1 MNQKEDL
8 QKKYLELQEMEQQIK
23 AYQENLMVL
32 NQQLADILSLV
43 DNIESLEKTKSDTKA
58 YSAVGS
64 GVFVESTIKD
74 ANHLLVN
81 VGAGA
86 LVKKGVKEARETL
99 LKQAE
104 DLKSM
109 HGRVENEM
117 RGIILNA
124 QKLQSEMQAL
134 AQ

>member
-1 MNQKEDL
+1 MNRKEDL
-8 QKKYLELQEMEQQIK
+8 QKKYLELQEIEQEIK
-23 AYQENLMVL
+23 AYQQNLMAL
-32 NQQLADILSLV
+32 NQQLADVLSLV
-43 DNIESLEKTKSDTKA
+43 DNIELLEKTSGDTNA
-58 YSAVGS
+58 YSAVGP
-64 GVFVESTIKD
+64 GVFVESSIKD

-86 LVKKGVKEARETL
+86 LVKKGSKEARETL

-104 DLKSM
+104 DLKAM
-109 HGRVENEM
+109 HGRVESEM
-117 RGIILNA
+117 RSLILNA